1 MIPMFSIKPGKVR
14 TVVAKSITAIA
25 LVAAGTHLSLAQ
37 SAFDEDFD
45 DDTKPWQE
53 VAIQLPAAPLAA
65 NLLPFEVSATATQLF
80 AIDAKSLTVGADG
93 VVRYT
98 LVTSSPEGAKNVSYE
113 GIRCASFER
122 KSYAFGHP
130 DGSWS
135 RSRHDKW
142 QPIVRNAANRQ
153 HAILF
158 KDYFCDGSTVAGNAQ
173 QILDR
178 LRYQRPLSDVLSQ

>member
-1 MIPMFSIKPGKVR
+1 MIRMFAIDHSHAR
-14 TVVAKSITAIA
+14 TIVAKGLTTILLLAAI
-25 LVAAGTHLSLAQ
+25 VNLSHAQ

-45 DDTKPWQE
+45 DDTKAWQE
-53 VAIQLPAAPLAA
+53 IAIQLPAAPVAA

-80 AIDAKSLTVGADG
+80 AIDAKSLTVGTDG

-98 LVTSSPEGAKNVSYE
+98 MVTTSPEGAKNVSYE

-142 QPIVRNAANRQ
+142 ERIVRNAANRQ

-158 KDYFCDGSTVAGNAQ
+158 KDYFCNGSAVAGNAQ

-178 LRYQRPLSDVLSQ
+178 LRYQRPLTDFLGQ